1 MEIFFTILF
10 IGAGLILWSEQS
22 FGGKPH
28 VSTRPFKPKPYIKKH
43 RREPTRLT
51 PNSNIKFNSLT
62 GDADNI
68 CEIHGEWF
76 EIHHTYKYKGEIYRR
91 LVSMDTGEEVRMP
104 AHEFRE
110 YMDDML

>member
-10 IGAGLILWSEQS
+10 IGAGLMLWSEQS

-28 VSTRPFKPKPYIKKH
+28 VSTKPFKPKPYIKKH
-43 RREPTRLT
+43 RPRE
-51 PNSNIKFNSLT
+51 SNIRYNNPTPESAL
-62 GDADNI
+62 ADNI